1 MTTDEM
7 LQKPYWIIDILPKQ
21 VPENSPGRYFA
32 VEKYYLEEERLAA
45 VKRRHIDL
53 ILKLYCY
60 RVLAIDGE
68 PQADPSP
75 EHIAR
80 EMTERT
86 LCVRSGDALILS
98 EPDALHMTLFNP
110 DGELLDLIRELA
122 AGEGLFVWKPPAGS
136 DAVSGEE

>member
-1 MTTDEM
+1 MTTDEL

-32 VEKYYLEEERLAA
+32 VEKYYLEKERFAA

-60 RVLAIDGE
+60 RALAIDGE
-68 PQADPSP
+68 EEADPSP
-75 EHIAR
+75 EHIAN
-80 EMTERT
+80 EMTIRT
-86 LCVRSGDALILS
+86 LCIRSGDSLILS
-98 EPDALHMTLFNP
+98 EPDALHMTLFHP

-122 AGEGLFVWKPPAGS
+122 AGEGLFVWQPPARH
-136 DAVSGEE
+136 DAASGEK